1 MHAAGRSSD
10 RGADSNMFAL
20 YQKGDETIQARRQL
34 LVEQREQL
42 IERIREMNETL
53 ERLNYKID
61 AYERNAECRP

>member
-1 MHAAGRSSD
+1 MS
-10 RGADSNMFAL
+10 AL

-53 ERLNYKID
+53 ERRITKLTPMSATPN
-61 AYERNAECRP
+61 AGHESCCNERRLK